1 MAIDTTENLE
11 NKTKEKKNTIL
22 VTIEDTKNNMPKLK
36 EKISEIEEIKMIKD
50 NEDGT
55 KQYSVTSA
63 ENVDLRK
70 KLFEVLP
77 KRRNYNF

>member
-1 MAIDTTENLE
+1 
-11 NKTKEKKNTIL
+11 
-22 VTIEDTKNNMPKLK
+22 
-36 EKISEIEEIKMIKD
+36 MIKD

-70 KLFEVLP
+70 KLFEVLQ
-77 KRRNYNF
+77 KKKLQFLNLRKMNQHLKMRL